1 MLLSITPNG
10 QEANGEDRGPMTTN
24 SHDTLSQ
31 TLSRFQQ
38 PGRFRS
44 IWQLV
49 NTLIPYA
56 ALWVLAD
63 WALDYSFWLALPI
76 MVLMSGFVIRTFII
90 FHDCG
95 HRSFFKSRKATT
107 FWGYVTGILT
117 LTPFH
122 YWHSN
127 HAKHHA
133 TSGNLDKRGFGDVWM
148 MTLEEYNNASKRTRL
163 QYRLYR
169 HPLIMFLLGPLF
181 ISLITHR
188 VVRRKAKRLDKI
200 SVWVT
205 NVGILAVAV
214 GLSFL
219 FGWKDFLIIQSISVF
234 VGMVGGVWLFYVQH
248 QFEGVYW
255 ERGGAWD
262 FVEAS
267 LEGSSFYDLPAVLRW
282 FTGNIGYHHVHH
294 LNPRIPNYYL
304 PRTHEE
310 APVLQ
315 KAPTVGP
322 LSSLKALR
330 FRLWDENTGRM
341 ISFREA
347 KRARAASKAA

>member
-1 MLLSITPNG
+1 MTNTITDDINK
-10 QEANGEDRGPMTTN
+10 A
-24 SHDTLSQ
+24 
-31 TLSRFQQ
+31 LSRFQH
-38 PGRFRS
+38 PGRLRS
-44 IWQLV
+44 SWQLI
-49 NTLIPYA
+49 NTLVPYA

-63 WALDYSFWLALPI
+63 WALAYSFWLALPC
-76 MVLMSGFVIRTFII
+76 MLLMAGFVVRVFII

-95 HRSFFKSRKATT
+95 HRSFFKSRRATT
-107 FWGYVTGILT
+107 FWGYVTGIVT

-148 MTLEEYNNASKRTRL
+148 MTVGEYEAASPKERL

-188 VVRRKAKRLDKI
+188 VVRRKTKRIDRI
-200 SVWVT
+200 SVWIT
-205 NVGILAVAV
+205 NAGVLGLAV

-219 FGWKDFLIIQSISVF
+219 FGWKDFLIIESISVF
-234 VGMVGGVWLFYVQH
+234 TGMVGGVWLFYVQH

-255 ERGGAWD
+255 QRGGAWD
-262 FVEAS
+262 FIEAS
-267 LEGSSFYDLPAVLRW
+267 IEGSSFYNLPAVLRW

-294 LNPRIPNYYL
+294 LNPRIPNYHL
-304 PRTHEE
+304 PKTHEE
-310 APVLQ
+310 VPQLQ
-315 KAPTVGP
+315 QAPTFGA
-322 LSSLKALR
+322 LQSLKSLR
-330 FRLWDENTGRM
+330 YRLWDEKSGRM
-341 ISFREA
+341 VSFGEA
-347 KRARAASKAA
+347 RRLRSPAKAA